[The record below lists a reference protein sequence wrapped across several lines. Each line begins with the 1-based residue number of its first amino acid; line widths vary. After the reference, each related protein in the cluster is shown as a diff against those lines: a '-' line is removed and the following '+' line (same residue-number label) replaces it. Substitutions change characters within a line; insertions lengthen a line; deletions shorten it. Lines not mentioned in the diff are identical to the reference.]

1 MKKLFQSSL
10 LILSVLCFISCS
22 EKGTQNADGQRA
34 FADYVDTRYGAEA
47 WKGKSTLSTPE
58 EPKGFVYPGVGH
70 TNPMMQLT
78 PQTVKTDRPY
88 YSSDPLL
95 QGFRASHYPNGTA
108 MSEYGAITIMP
119 LVGELNARPHER
131 ASDYS
136 HDKEIAKPYY
146 YSVMLEDYNIQ
157 TELTGVS
164 KAGILRFTFPASE
177 QAHIV
182 IDNPRSEFENFFRV
196 IPERNEIEGY
206 ITNAGRVGNQ
216 GYTGREFASYFVA
229 RFDKPFEV
237 YGVTPEPEYG
247 PNPIL
252 FPEGLKGEYFANN
265 RWEGTPVVTRVDED
279 VNFYWEG
286 EPAKGVPA
294 DRFSVRYTGKFKARA
309 TGKHIFYAI
318 TDDYVRLHING
329 KTVIDSKKTRR
340 VMPDLYSIQLKAG
353 DELDV
358 QMEYAENTRDATMHL
373 GVLEPET
380 RTAEKLAKMAQK
392 GSEASGVYISFK
404 TKENEQVNMKVGT
417 SFIHFNQARANLDAE
432 IGVKNFDQI
441 AALGKETWNKAIGK
455 IQIEST
461 ERNKEIFYTAMQRVQ
476 LTPRQFTEDG
486 YHYSAFNGR
495 VMPGIMYTDFSLW
508 DTFRALHPL
517 LIFLDP
523 DKVNDMIEALLNSYD
538 EGGWIPKWPSPGY
551 SNIMHGT
558 HGDAVIADA
567 YVKGV
572 RGYDH
577 EKALEAMMKNA
588 TQPGTG
594 HYIARLGIQDF
605 IKLGYVPTD
614 KWGESVIRTLEFSY
628 DDFCIAQMAKLMG
641 KEDIYN
647 DLMKRSMNYINVL
660 DPETK
665 FIRGR
670 NSDGTWRDKKDQA
683 ISSWARGTERDRD
696 TYYRNITYFVPHDV
710 QGLANFMGGNKQ
722 LEEHLDYFFAN
733 EYYYVGDEFSMHS
746 PYLYNYIGAAWKTQ
760 KLIRELL
767 TDNFTNEFGGLPGNE
782 DCGQL
787 SAWYIFGAMGFYPTC
802 PSVPTYQIGSPMFDK
817 VTMSLPNGKT
827 FQVIANNNKPENVY
841 IQSATLNGKPY
852 TKSWIHHDD
861 IMNGGNIT
869 FEMGPEPNKEWGCQ
883 PEDIHPSISK
893 PIN

>member
-1 MKKLFQSSL
+1 
-10 LILSVLCFISCS
+10 
-22 EKGTQNADGQRA
+22 
-34 FADYVDTRYGAEA
+34 
-47 WKGKSTLSTPE
+47 
-58 EPKGFVYPGVGH
+58 
-70 TNPMMQLT
+70 
-78 PQTVKTDRPY
+78 
-88 YSSDPLL
+88 
-95 QGFRASHYPNGTA
+95 
-108 MSEYGAITIMP
+108 
-119 LVGELNARPHER
+119 
-131 ASDYS
+131 
-136 HDKEIAKPYY
+136 
-146 YSVMLEDYNIQ
+146 
-157 TELTGVS
+157 
-164 KAGILRFTFPASE
+164 
-177 QAHIV
+177 
-182 IDNPRSEFENFFRV
+182 
-196 IPERNEIEGY
+196 
-206 ITNAGRVGNQ
+206 
-216 GYTGREFASYFVA
+216 
-229 RFDKPFEV
+229 
-237 YGVTPEPEYG
+237 
-247 PNPIL
+247 
-252 FPEGLKGEYFANN
+252 
-265 RWEGTPVVTRVDED
+265 
-279 VNFYWEG
+279 
-286 EPAKGVPA
+286 
-294 DRFSVRYTGKFKARA
+294 
-309 TGKHIFYAI
+309 
-318 TDDYVRLHING
+318 
-329 KTVIDSKKTRR
+329 
-340 VMPDLYSIQLKAG
+340 
-353 DELDV
+353 
-358 QMEYAENTRDATMHL
+358 
-373 GVLEPET
+373 
-380 RTAEKLAKMAQK
+380 
-392 GSEASGVYISFK
+392 
-404 TKENEQVNMKVGT
+404 MKVGT

-432 IGVKNFDQI
+432 IGAKNFDQI

-683 ISSWARGTERDRD
+683 ISSWARGTERGQ
-696 TYYRNITYFVPHDV
+696 YLPMDV
-710 QGLANFMGGNKQ
+710 LRSCISS
-722 LEEHLDYFFAN
+722 L
-733 EYYYVGDEFSMHS
+733 
-746 PYLYNYIGAAWKTQ
+746 
-760 KLIRELL
+760 
-767 TDNFTNEFGGLPGNE
+767 
-782 DCGQL
+782 
-787 SAWYIFGAMGFYPTC
+787 C
-802 PSVPTYQIGSPMFDK
+802 PAV
-817 VTMSLPNGKT
+817 
-827 FQVIANNNKPENVY
+827 
-841 IQSATLNGKPY
+841 
-852 TKSWIHHDD
+852 
-861 IMNGGNIT
+861 
-869 FEMGPEPNKEWGCQ
+869 
-883 PEDIHPSISK
+883 
-893 PIN
+893 